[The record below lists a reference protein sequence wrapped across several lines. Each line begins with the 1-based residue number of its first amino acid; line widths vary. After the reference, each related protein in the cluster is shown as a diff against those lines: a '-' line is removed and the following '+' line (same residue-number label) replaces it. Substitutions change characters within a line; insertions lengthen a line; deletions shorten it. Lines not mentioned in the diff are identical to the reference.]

1 MVKTL
6 TYNIPD
12 HKIKLKIR
20 QFQVMGKN
28 ESSKIE
34 LDHIELQK
42 IVVKFDW
49 LASTVLRNAFIEYFF
64 SGTQYMY

>member
-42 IVVKFDW
+42 IAVSFIGW
-49 LASTVLRNAFIEYFF
+49 LPQF
-64 SGTQYMY
+64 

>member
-34 LDHIELQK
+34 LDHIEFLK
-42 IVVKFDW
+42 NSCVIGW
-49 LASTVLRNAFIEYFF
+49 LSQF
-64 SGTQYMY
+64 